1 MYDNKLVIYSNKKNA
16 STSIVYVYVTSTIN
30 CPNAI
35 NELLS
40 CSGIQLLLKVFQTS
54 CQKREEIDC

>member
-30 CPNAI
+30 CPKVI

-40 CSGIQLLLKVFQTS
+40 CSGIQLLLKVFQRS
-54 CQKREEIDC
+54 FQKLIV